1 MTVAKTAED
10 SAAAT
15 QLLVEP
21 RPNRATSL
29 LQKISVAPANSCWDV
44 RVRCLAIINQYSS
57 VQGAVFYQVKIWIHI
72 PIISL
77 KKSISG

>member
-1 MTVAKTAED
+1 MTVAKTAEE

-21 RPNRATSL
+21 RPNQATSL

-44 RVRCLAIINQYSS
+44 RVRRLAIINQYSS
-57 VQGAVFYQVKIWIHI
+57 VQGAGFYQVKIWIHI